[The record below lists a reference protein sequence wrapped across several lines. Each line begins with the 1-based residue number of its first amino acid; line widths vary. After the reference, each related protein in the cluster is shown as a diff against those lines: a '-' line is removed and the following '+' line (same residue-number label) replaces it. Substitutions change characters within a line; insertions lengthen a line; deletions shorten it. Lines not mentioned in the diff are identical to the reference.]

1 MKIGELARSAF
12 TEIRVHKT
20 RSAMTSLSLAIGIAA
35 MMFTFSQTAGMMKRY
50 DDALRLAGP
59 GRLVVSQKQNYVSKG
74 LSIGL
79 TYQDALEIRRRYPEL
94 HMVSPMIRSWGTRM
108 RLDSFKNDGISVF
121 GITPD
126 WAARDWV
133 YALRGRFLNSSD
145 VASGARVCV
154 LIEAGGWIKKPF
166 WARYFPE
173 QALTKHISRRD
184 PLGRAVMLGEHVFT
198 VVGVIK
204 EPPRDRDPRWF
215 GRSWGGQGI
224 VLVPATSYQRFL
236 TPSYQKNPEVLD
248 HIDVDTGDA
257 ETAALY
263 LRRIKVLLKSRH
275 RGEEDFDVKD
285 YREIMQGALK
295 QMKEALLSIMIIG
308 IVAVLASGIGIMNVT
323 LATIFSRV
331 REIGIRRALG
341 ATRSDIV
348 WQFVSEAMV
357 LGVLGGIGGTGLGIL
372 GIWYL
377 APKEERMLQISLLH
391 VAGALLISLG
401 TGFLFALYPAYKA
414 SRFDPVEAL
423 HYE

>member
-1 MKIGELARSAF
+1 MKIAELARSAF

-20 RSAMTSLSLAIGIAA
+20 RSSMTSLSLAIGIAA

-79 TYQDALEIRRRYPEL
+79 TYPDALEIRRRFPEL
-94 HMVSPMIRSWGTRM
+94 RMVSPVIRSWGTHM

-133 YALRGRFLNSSD
+133 YTQRGRFLNSSD
-145 VASGARVCV
+145 VAAGARVCV
-154 LIEAGGWIKKPF
+154 LIEAGGWVKKPF

-184 PLGRAVMLGEHVFT
+184 PLGHSVLLGEHLFT
-198 VVGVIK
+198 VVGVLK
-204 EPPRDRDPRWF
+204 EPPKDKDPRWF

-236 TPSYQKNPEVLD
+236 TPRYQKNPEVVD
-248 HIDVDTGDA
+248 HIDVDTGDP
-257 ETAALY
+257 ETAAAY
-263 LRRIKVLLKSRH
+263 LSRIKALLKLRH
-275 RGEEDFDVKD
+275 RGEEDYDVKD

-357 LGVLGGIGGTGLGIL
+357 LGVLGGAGGTILGIL

>member
-1 MKIGELARSAF
+1 MKIAELARSSF
-12 TEIRVHKT
+12 TEIRAHKT

-35 MMFTFSQTAGMMKRY
+35 MLFTFSQTAGMMKRY

-94 HMVSPMIRSWGTRM
+94 HMVSPHIRSWGTRM

-133 YALRGRFLNSSD
+133 YTKRGRFLNARD
-145 VASGARVCV
+145 VAEGARVCV
-154 LIEAGGWIKKPF
+154 LIESGGWIKKPF

-184 PLGRAVMLGEHVFT
+184 PLGRSVMLGDHLFT
-198 VVGVIK
+198 VVGVLK
-204 EPPRDRDPRWF
+204 EPPKDRDPRWF

-224 VLVPATSYQRFL
+224 VLVPATAYQRFL
-236 TPSYQKNPEVLD
+236 TPDYQKNPEVLD

-257 ETAALY
+257 ATAALY
-263 LRRIKVLLKSRH
+263 LRRIKVLLKARH
-275 RGEEDFDVKD
+275 RGEEDVDVKD

-295 QMKEALLSIMIIG
+295 QMRESLLSIMIIG

-348 WQFVSEAMV
+348 WQFVSEAMM
-357 LGVLGGIGGTGLGIL
+357 LGVIGGVGGTGLGIL

-377 APKEERMLQISLLH
+377 APKEERMLEISLLH
-391 VAGALLISLG
+391 VAGALLIALG